1 MSRRISGAEPLLT
14 VTAILEVGAGV
25 ALLVVPALV
34 LELVVGS
41 GESPT
46 GAAMGRL
53 AGAAIL
59 SLGAACWWARRD
71 SGSHAARGLVGGL
84 LTYNATVVALVLWG
98 SLGAPNPILWAAV
111 VVHGVMALW
120 CMRSLWIVR

>member
-1 MSRRISGAEPLLT
+1 MSRRSNGAETLLA
-14 VTAILEVGAGV
+14 VTAFLEVGAGV
-25 ALLVVPALV
+25 ALLVVPAPV
-34 LELVVGS
+34 LELIVGS
-41 GESPT
+41 GESHT

-59 SLGAACWWARRD
+59 SLGAACWWARGD

-84 LTYNATVVALVLWG
+84 LTYNAAVVALVLWG

-120 CMRSLWIVR
+120 CVRFLWIGR

>member
-1 MSRRISGAEPLLT
+1 MSRRSNGAESLLA

-25 ALLVVPALV
+25 ALLTVPALV
-34 LELVVGS
+34 LELVVGAA
-41 GESPT
+41 ESHT
-46 GAAMGRL
+46 GTAMARL
-53 AGAAIL
+53 AGAAIV

-84 LTYNATVVALVLWG
+84 LTYNATVVALVLSG
-98 SLGAPNPILWAAV
+98 SLGAPNPMLWAAV

-120 CMRSLWIVR
+120 CIRSLWIRR